1 VGHRPAPRGRAGR
14 DGDRGRTTP
23 AWPAPR
29 VPSGTDH
36 GGGIRPGRAVRLGP
50 GLALPGVAAMW
61 VEPVPDGYRARLR
74 DVSAAES
81 ATFAAALEEVLS
93 PLAQPRYIMPRLF
106 LPARPDAARR
116 SRLPS
121 AA

>member
-1 VGHRPAPRGRAGR
+1 
-14 DGDRGRTTP
+14 
-23 AWPAPR
+23 
-29 VPSGTDH
+29 
-36 GGGIRPGRAVRLGP
+36 
-50 GLALPGVAAMW
+50 MW

-106 LPARPDAARR
+106 LPARPDEARR